1 MNPGYR
7 DGRNIP
13 ACCAGH
19 VAWGL
24 GSGLVSGVDGFALLC
39 GGWAYQFGSGWRK
52 SETGG
57 IDTVGLD
64 AFDYPVGYVV
74 GLAARKAVGAFLL

>member
-1 MNPGYR
+1 MKPWLQR
-7 DGRNIP
+7 WKKHP

-19 VAWGL
+19 IAWGL
-24 GSGLVSGVDGFALLC
+24 GSGLVGGVDGFALLC

-74 GLAARKAVGAFLL
+74 GLAARKALETLAL